1 MDKRSA
7 DSAADLIITETVENL
22 KRHTGVDKAT
32 LQLMVMAHTS
42 RAYELVAMFTKNTTL
57 ALATKIEIV
66 KRLKALPGGYFDD
79 VAKWSGVED
88 IMNLGKA

>member
-7 DSAADLIITETVENL
+7 DSAADLIIAETVEAL
-22 KRHTGVDKAT
+22 KSHTGTDKTT
-32 LQLMVMAHTS
+32 LQLLVMAYTS
-42 RAYELVAMFTKNTTL
+42 RAYEMIAMATKDTML
-57 ALATKIEIV
+57 AAATKIEIV